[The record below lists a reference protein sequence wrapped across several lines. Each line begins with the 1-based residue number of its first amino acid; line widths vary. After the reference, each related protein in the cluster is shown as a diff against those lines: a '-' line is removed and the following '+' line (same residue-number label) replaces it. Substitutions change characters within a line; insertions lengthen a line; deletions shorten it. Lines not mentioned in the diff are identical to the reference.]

1 MPPEVRIPPLELHRG
16 CPDGNGLFSHSI
28 SGRAV
33 HLSRLDGSADGHIL
47 APTSRGMNFAQRS
60 KPRGGREPVIGKHS
74 LVEEGPDRHPE
85 VSSQEWSRRL
95 VGAGGIALLVAV
107 ALLLARF
114 PAFEFALRIATGVLS
129 ADGTVSQEHRAEFAK
144 LLLAAAGIAAAAGSL
159 LIVLSIPRWRRTFV
173 AAVRWDA
180 LHSLNLAMPNP
191 FLVLASAT
199 LSGLLPIGLW
209 LQRGR
214 LGPFIQHL
222 FAKEGPF
229 EDVTFILELA
239 AALLCFAAAWRWSIR
254 DPRSMRLA
262 TVLYAALGLLLF
274 FVGMEEIN
282 WGQTLFGFATPE
294 GWSQVNYQH
303 ETSIHNLVDKSA
315 LTETWKLVAVAFGIG
330 VLAIVFLS
338 ARFPRTIVGA
348 IAPHPTL
355 VPLALCASYAGVRL
369 HPELIE
375 LLISV
380 FFAFYSYRIWV
391 AARSTR
397 MTVSTT
403 PGITWAQARRPIQYA
418 VAGLLIAVLLYR
430 LDWARAERELAML
443 SLWTFASAFTAMC
456 IGLVISAWKW
466 DWALRL
472 HDLRY
477 PYPFVLRS
485 LCIGF
490 FFNNFLPT
498 AVGGDGY
505 RVLRTLPH
513 DSYRSRALSAVIVE
527 RGMGFLALI
536 ILGTVGAMRLA
547 GHHALAHQYL
557 YILLTLALFGIGA
570 FIALQRGWLQ
580 RLAHRWQGIPALNSV
595 HHNIGLLRSRQ
606 GEWLGLIAGSFA
618 FQLVSIG
625 VIFLL
630 LNGLG
635 ANATPSQCA
644 LIAAAVGVAAALP
657 ISVNG
662 VGVMEGAMVAAAVA
676 LTIDYEQ
683 ALIAAFARRVLA
695 VCLAVPCGALW
706 LTETRQQNAAAG
718 HTSFVSFL
726 QTLRR
731 DGFRGAVNTLKP
743 RAPHPWSLAATD
755 SVLMEPDAP
764 LAEPADVEPMWSDTQ
779 LLEYTH
785 DAIIIWEMHGQGILY
800 WNRAAEQLY
809 GYSRNEVHGRTT
821 HELLKT
827 ELVGGVTRLE
837 NSLARFGIWA
847 GELHHTTRSGRKVDV
862 EGRLAVM
869 SQHNGRWLVLEVNR
883 DITDKKV
890 AEAARRSMEHQLA
903 ELRTLRHASRG

>member
-1 MPPEVRIPPLELHRG
+1 M
-16 CPDGNGLFSHSI
+16 
-28 SGRAV
+28 
-33 HLSRLDGSADGHIL
+33 
-47 APTSRGMNFAQRS
+47 
-60 KPRGGREPVIGKHS
+60 GKHS
-74 LVEEGPDRHPE
+74 LVEEGPDRRPE
-85 VSSQEWSRRL
+85 VTSQDWSRWL
-95 VGAGGIALLVAV
+95 LGAGGIAVLVAV

-114 PAFEFALRIATGVLS
+114 PAFESALRMATRVLS
-129 ADGTVSQEHRAEFAK
+129 ADGTASQEHRAAFAR
-144 LLLAAAGIAAAAGSL
+144 LLLAAAGSAAVAGVL
-159 LIVLSIPRWRRTFV
+159 LIILSISRWRRTFV
-173 AAVRWDA
+173 AAIRWDA
-180 LHSLNLAMPNP
+180 LHSWNLVVPNP

-239 AALLCFAAAWRWSIR
+239 GALLCLAAAWCWSIR
-254 DPRSMRLA
+254 HPRSMRLA

-303 ETSIHNLVDKSA
+303 ETSIHNLVDKSV

-330 VLAIVFLS
+330 VLAIIFLS
-338 ARFPRTIVGA
+338 ARLPRTIVGA

-355 VPLALCASYAGVRL
+355 VPLALCATYAGARL

-391 AARSTR
+391 AARSSR
-397 MTVSTT
+397 MTASTT
-403 PGITWAQARRPIQYA
+403 PGIKRGRARKPIQYA

-430 LDWARAERELAML
+430 LDWARAEREIAML
-443 SLWTFASAFTAMC
+443 SLWTLASAFTAMC

-513 DSYRSRALSAVIVE
+513 DRYRSRALSAVVVE

-536 ILGTVGAMRLA
+536 ILGTVGAVRLA

-557 YILLTLALFGIGA
+557 YILLTLAIFGIGGV
-570 FIALQRGWLQ
+570 IALQGGWLQ
-580 RLAHRWQGIPALNSV
+580 RLAHRWRGIPALDAV
-595 HHNIGLLRSRQ
+595 QYNIGLLRSRQ

-676 LTIDYEQ
+676 LKLDYEQ
-683 ALIAAFARRVLA
+683 ALIAAFARRALA
-695 VCLAVPCGALW
+695 ACLGVICGAVW
-706 LTETRQQNAAAG
+706 LTETRQQNAAASHIG
-718 HTSFVSFL
+718 LVSLL
-726 QTLRR
+726 QILRR
-731 DGFRGAVNTLKP
+731 DGFRGMLDALNP
-743 RAPHPWSLAATD
+743 PSPPPWSLASTD
-755 SVLMEPDAP
+755 SVLKEPEPDVPFA
-764 LAEPADVEPMWSDTQ
+764 APADVEPTWSDTQ

-785 DAIIIWEMHGQGILY
+785 DAIIIWEMQGQGILY

-809 GYSRNEVHGRTT
+809 GFSRAEVRGRTT
-821 HELLKT
+821 HELLRT
-827 ELVGGVTRLE
+827 ELAGGVTRLE

-883 DITDKKV
+883 DITDKK
-890 AEAARRSMEHQLA
+890 AAQAARRSMEHQLA
-903 ELRTLRHASRG
+903 ELRTLRHARHGG